1 MIKTIHLHNFK
12 CFGDQSI
19 HCAPLTILTGA
30 NATGKS
36 SVIQA
41 LLLLRQSHQRDTL
54 RDGVLLLN
62 GSLATLGTVTDVFYQ
77 NAQDTDLS
85 IEIEASED
93 IRFKFM
99 FERGEPTQRV
109 LRGQSLQHYEA
120 INLFYPQFNYL
131 SAERLGPR
139 TIFQMPEDEH
149 ESHNVGIHGEYA
161 AFVAGRNQQELIANE
176 KLAYTN
182 EETGETRRELY
193 QQVRY
198 WMRQIFPGFEYAIT
212 VLTDTDLVQ
221 TMFGNLPGQR
231 LVRPTNIG
239 FGLIYTLPVVVAAL
253 VAPERSLLIIENPEA
268 HLHPFSQ
275 SMLGRFLAC
284 VAATGVQVIIETHSD
299 HILNGIRVAVHKGAW
314 GRRIEAKHVSIQFF
328 IPGDETQPHR
338 VETPTIY
345 PSGGI
350 APWPIGFFDQ
360 FDADLTELL

>member
-1 MIKTIHLHNFK
+1 MIETIHLHNFK

-19 HCAPLTILTGA
+19 RYAPLTVLTGA

-41 LLLLRQSHQRDTL
+41 LLVLRQSHQRGTL
-54 RDGVLLLN
+54 YNGVLLLN
-62 GSLATLGTVTDVFYQ
+62 GSLANLGTVTDIFYQ
-77 NAQDTDLS
+77 NAQDDVLS
-85 IEIEASED
+85 IAIETVED
-93 IRFKFM
+93 IRLDFVFK
-99 FERGEPTQRV
+99 RGEPTQRV
-109 LRGQSLQHYEA
+109 LNGKTPQNYEA
-120 INLFYPQFNYL
+120 INLFHSRFNYL
-131 SAERLGPR
+131 SAERLSPR
-139 TIFQMPEDEH
+139 TIFQMPEDEP
-149 ESHNVGIHGEYA
+149 ESYNVGIHGEYA

-176 KLAYTN
+176 NLAYTN

-284 VAATGVQVIIETHSD
+284 VASTRVQVIIETHSD
-299 HILNGIRVAVHKGAW
+299 HILNGIRVAVRKGAW
-314 GRRIEAKHVSIQFF
+314 GRRVEAEHISIQFF